1 MTVHCV
7 PIMVRTVSADI
18 PVSVVSVVSNASAV
32 CAVRAV
38 SFLGKYVEK

>member
-18 PVSVVSVVSNASAV
+18 PVSAVSVVSNASAI
-32 CAVRAV
+32 CAVCAV
-38 SFLGKYVEK
+38 SFLSKYAEK